1 MSISITVFVIVI
13 LACVVVGV
21 AAGFTGGFVYRKK
34 VAESAIG
41 SAKLEATRIVN
52 EAVSKAESAK
62 KEKILEA
69 GSYDFYRRFI
79 EKQESGYDAWAFAR
93 NYWKRRFTLG
103 ISLRQTRKMK

>member
-13 LACVVVGV
+13 LAGVVVGV
-21 AAGFTGGFVYRKK
+21 AAGFTGGFIYRKK

-62 KEKILEA
+62 KEKN
-69 GSYDFYRRFI
+69 S
-79 EKQESGYDAWAFAR
+79 
-93 NYWKRRFTLG
+93 
-103 ISLRQTRKMK
+103 